1 MRIGHPLITSQEI
14 PGSLWGEAPSKATAA
29 HPKALRLPRLLI
41 EVYAEMLDEL
51 NLRAA
56 AADQSPNDD
65 GPQGGITEE
74 DTLKHFSRNFSG
86 SCARVQFV
94 ALDPKDIFKTTRD
107 VFVRM
112 FSGGHLHLLDIPC
125 GAGAGGATLLCLA
138 AELREQGVLPRQP
151 LVVSVVG
158 GDISKPAQKLKRGLY
173 RKLAPRL
180 KDYGIRI
187 APTVLDWNVEDEEQ
201 TSDLI
206 DRWVRSANRCAAKA
220 ALAINFSGFLHNK
233 VKHCKTQL
241 REILRYARA
250 QQATVLWVEPST
262 NAALD
267 NLFPGLKLH
276 VFPNVPKM
284 KLVWPDNPRKGE
296 VLTTHPIQVNGVFMT
311 RGAALHLESVRAHP

>member
-1 MRIGHPLITSQEI
+1 VSNSFITPEKI
-14 PGSLWGEAPSKATAA
+14 PSSLWDAAPTGIVAA
-29 HPKALRLPRLLI
+29 HPKVLRLPRILT
-41 EVYAEMLDEL
+41 EVYGEMLDEM

-56 AADQSPNDD
+56 AEDQSPNDD
-65 GPQGGITEE
+65 GPQGGRTEGE
-74 DTLKHFSRNFSG
+74 TLKHFSRNFSG

-94 ALDPKDIFKTTRD
+94 ALDPKEIFKTTRD
-107 VFVRM
+107 VVTRM
-112 FSGGHLHLLDIPC
+112 FSGSHLHILDIPC

-138 AELREQGVLPRQP
+138 AELRERGVLPRQP
-151 LVVSVVG
+151 LFVSVVG
-158 GDISKPAQKLKRGLY
+158 GDISKPAQKLKRRMY

-187 APTVLDWNVEDEEQ
+187 APTVLDWDVEDEGQ

-206 DRWVRSANRCAAKA
+206 NRWVRSGNRRAATA

-233 VKHCKTQL
+233 VNDCKIQL
-241 REILRYARA
+241 REILRYAKA

-267 NLFPGLKLH
+267 NLFPGLKRH
-276 VFPNVPKM
+276 VFPKVPKV

-296 VLTTHPIQVNGVFMT
+296 VPTVHPIQLNGFFMT
-311 RGAALHLESVRAHP
+311 RSAALHLESERPQL